1 MSREA
6 YYLDRISRQTQSEL
20 MVVKAAAEEIER
32 LRRENEILKQGLRQK
47 ERELYESNRE
57 R

>member
-6 YYLDRISRQTQSEL
+6 YYLDRISRQTQAEL